1 MGVSVRLSKNVRMY
15 LPFWVAIPAY
25 MIAGMIWLAILTAW
39 AVAWLLAVIVKPAA
53 RLLAV
58 TGKAAAL
65 RIDQAPDRRQARQAR
80 KRAAGEHLGQAG
92 PPLPT
97 AHSPVQAAERSTGKM
112 IKPVPAVRR
121 PGYYLA
127 WLISSLVVF
136 IGAWIGINQAPARSG
151 LSYAMGWTIGLR
163 LARPLLSPVPFFP

>member
-39 AVAWLLAVIVKPAA
+39 AVAWLLAVIVKAAA

-65 RIDQAPDRRQARQAR
+65 RIDQAPDRRQAR

-112 IKPVPAVRR
+112 IKPGPAVPR
-121 PGYYLA
+121 PGAYLA
-127 WLISSLVVF
+127 WLISCLVVF

-151 LSYAMGWTIGLR
+151 LS
-163 LARPLLSPVPFFP
+163 